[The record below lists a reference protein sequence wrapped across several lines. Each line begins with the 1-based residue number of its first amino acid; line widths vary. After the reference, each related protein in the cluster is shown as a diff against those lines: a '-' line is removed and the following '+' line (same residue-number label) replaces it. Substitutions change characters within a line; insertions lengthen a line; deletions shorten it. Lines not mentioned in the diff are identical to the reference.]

1 MGDTRYAVH
10 HLGGRWGDGPFPR
23 LAAFSSDFV
32 HVLYEADV
40 DGLPE
45 PLQTD
50 ANTTI
55 VAACLAGQ
63 RGPRTLNLTFN
74 PGGTSLLDPA
84 DNVRGLYRSMLGI
97 DFDLDRGLDVI
108 GRRQLDA
115 DTLDA
120 VIAAGNLPAPDF
132 LSLDTQGT
140 EFEILAAAPRALAS
154 ACGLIVE
161 VEFIEMYR
169 GQKRFQEVLD
179 LLDGAGFA
187 FIRFTRMGELSGPR
201 RPLGLRGRGRQIWA
215 DALFLQRPNGV
226 SPISATRLLKLA
238 FTALVFGHIEFALAW
253 LDQVMP
259 DDPAFAASDRG
270 YAALLREVK
279 REATGGPV
287 PPIFSR
293 VLPRDKIQLFSTTPA
308 AAWAELFELGSF
320 QDPSYL
326 AQLDALAC
334 VDTTPFERVLRS
346 YGLEE
351 VAAEVPMRGARRRAR
366 SVIRSRARRRGLDRR
381 EHRLEHHRPQG
392 RLKGGRA

>member
-23 LAAFSSDFV
+23 LTAFSSDFV

-40 DGLPE
+40 DGLPG
-45 PLQTD
+45 PAQTD

-84 DNVRGLYRSMLGI
+84 DNVRGLYRPTLGI

-120 VIAAGNLPAPDF
+120 VIAASNLPAPDF

-140 EFEILAAAPRALAS
+140 EFEILAAAPRALAN

-215 DALFLQRPNGV
+215 DALFLRRPDGGG
-226 SPISATRLLKLA
+226 PISATRLLKLA

-279 REATGGPV
+279 REATGGPM
-287 PPIFSR
+287 PPILSR

-308 AAWAELFELGSF
+308 AAWAELFELATF
-320 QDPSYL
+320 RDPSYL

-351 VAAEVPMRGARRRAR
+351 VAAEVADTRRAQAREVRDTLTRSQAGAR
-366 SVIRSRARRRGLDRR
+366 S
-381 EHRLEHHRPQG
+381 P
-392 RLKGGRA
+392 

>member
-1 MGDTRYAVH
+1 VADTRYAVH

-23 LAAFSSDFV
+23 LAAFSGDFV
-32 HVLYEADV
+32 HVLYEADI
-40 DGLPE
+40 DGLPAPAE
-45 PLQTD
+45 T
-50 ANTTI
+50 AENTTI

-84 DNVRGLYRSMLGI
+84 DNVRGLYRPTLGI

-108 GRRQLDA
+108 GQRQLDA

-120 VIAAGNLPAPDF
+120 VIAAGNIPAPDF

-140 EFEILAAAPRALAS
+140 EFEILAAAPGALAS

-187 FIRFTRMGELSGPR
+187 FVRFTRMGELSGPR

-215 DALFLQRPNGV
+215 DALFLRRPDEGPV
-226 SPISATRLLKLA
+226 SAGRLLKLA

-253 LDQVMP
+253 LDQVLP
-259 DDPAFAASDRG
+259 DDPEFAASDRG

-279 REATGGPV
+279 REATGGPM
-287 PPIFSR
+287 PPILSQ
-293 VLPRDKIQLFSTTPA
+293 VLPRDRIQSFSTTPP
-308 AAWAELFELGSF
+308 AAWAELFELASF
-320 QDPSYL
+320 RDDPSYL
-326 AQLDALAC
+326 AQLEALAC
-334 VDTTPFERVLRS
+334 ADATPFERVLRS

-351 VAAEVPMRGARRRAR
+351 VAAEVADTRRAQAREVHDTLTRSQARAR
-366 SVIRSRARRRGLDRR
+366 SA
-381 EHRLEHHRPQG
+381 
-392 RLKGGRA
+392 